1 MNAQQRAQ
9 TTALVPLFT
18 LSDVAVKAKLQVD
31 DILGEYGAA
40 VVDKKDSKVT
50 FVG

>member
-9 TTALVPLFT
+9 RTALMLLFII
-18 LSDVAVKAKLQVD
+18 DMAVKAKLQVD

-40 VVDKKDSKVT
+40 VIEKKDPKVT
-50 FVG
+50 FIG

>member
-1 MNAQQRAQ
+1 M
-9 TTALVPLFT
+9 PLFT
-18 LSDVAVKAKLQVD
+18 ISDEAVKAKMQVD

-40 VVDKKDSKVT
+40 VIDKKDPKVT